1 MCKLAPSRAVEP
13 DGVELSGRMA
23 SVLMAIPS
31 VLAEAGFATG
41 AGGSGAFAV
50 VGCGVSAFLS
60 PHIFPSLLGQRH
72 LQNYWCKTGVQ
83 NTVAPWSKVEQ
94 EIYGRRVP
102 YSNTSWVPGWEDHT
116 LQECSL

>member
-1 MCKLAPSRAVEP
+1 MCKLGPSRAVEP

-50 VGCGVSAFLS
+50 VGCGVSGFLF
-60 PHIFPSLLGQRH
+60 PHIMCWPPRSETPTKLPVQDRGAKHCISLV
-72 LQNYWCKTGVQ
+72 KTG
-83 NTVAPWSKVEQ
+83 TRDLRPW
-94 EIYGRRVP
+94 
-102 YSNTSWVPGWEDHT
+102 
-116 LQECSL
+116 CSLK